1 MPMLKIRMAK
11 NITDQ
16 IGRRLLPIATR
27 GGAGDGLVV
36 GARGGATQGPV
47 GESWNELRGSSRSA
61 NDTTSSAPVT
71 GAVSYQDV
79 VLFNP
84 LCRLRICRRCH
95 TGAASGVDL
104 TFVTHLAASSSSEC
118 QIQNSTRNF
127 ISTSG
132 PLILAFANVAAEK
145 GCEC

>member
-16 IGRRLLPIATR
+16 IGRRLLPIATP

-47 GESWNELRGSSRSA
+47 GWFWNGPWRSSRSA
-61 NDTTSSAPVT
+61 NDTTSSAPVI

-79 VLFNP
+79 VVFN
-84 LCRLRICRRCH
+84 RLLSVADMSATPHRR
-95 TGAASGVDL
+95 
-104 TFVTHLAASSSSEC
+104 
-118 QIQNSTRNF
+118 R
-127 ISTSG
+127 
-132 PLILAFANVAAEK
+132 
-145 GCEC
+145 